1 MIGLEDGAGPFFLE
15 GVHRSGD
22 ADDERVLALVLLRV
36 RLQVRHRRRHLRT
49 RLIGCSGNYRGGYNT
64 LTLSGSKVL

>member
-36 RLQVRHRRRHLRT
+36 RLQVRHRRRHHNTIL
-49 RLIGCSGNYRGGYNT
+49 LQLELVLFHLASGDY
-64 LTLSGSKVL
+64 